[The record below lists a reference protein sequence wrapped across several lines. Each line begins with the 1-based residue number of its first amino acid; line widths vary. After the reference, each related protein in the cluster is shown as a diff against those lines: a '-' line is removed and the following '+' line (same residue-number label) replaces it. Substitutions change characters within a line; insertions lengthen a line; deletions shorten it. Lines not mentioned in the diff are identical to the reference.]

1 VELGKLF
8 PEAGVSSA
16 IFDLPTGL
24 LNFLQGREVTEPPP
38 ETGTRSLTTIFR

>member
-1 VELGKLF
+1 LF

-24 LNFLQGREVTEPPP
+24 LNFLQGREVTDPPD
-38 ETGTRSLTTIFR
+38 TGPRPLTTVFR